1 MDKETIENIEI
12 TRLVPF
18 KNHPY
23 QVKEDEQMKQMT
35 ESINENGILSPIVV
49 RPSEN
54 GNFEIISGHRRMRA
68 SQLAGLQTIP
78 AIIREVD
85 NTTATILMVDS
96 NLQREDLL
104 FSEKAFAYKMKMDAM
119 KRQGFRSD
127 LTPCQLGTRFRSNT
141 VISSQSGESERQIQR
156 YIRLTNLI
164 KPILDMVDE
173 KTIAFSPAVEI
184 SYLKEDE
191 QSNMYDTMQSEDC
204 TPSLSQAVRMKK
216 LSQQA
221 ELTPETIYDIMS
233 EEKANQKEQV
243 RIQADKL
250 KKYFPAN
257 YTAGQMEL
265 SILKLLEERH
275 LKKQKI
281 KESER

>member
-1 MDKETIENIEI
+1 MDKETIKNIEI

-23 QVKEDEQMKQMT
+23 QVKDDEQMKQMIV
-35 ESINENGILSPIVV
+35 SIKENGVLSPIVV
-49 RPSEN
+49 RPVEN

-68 SQLAGLQTIP
+68 SELAELQTIP
-78 AIIREVD
+78 AIVREVD
-85 NTTATILMVDS
+85 DTTTTILMVDS

-104 FSEKAFAYKMKMDAM
+104 FSEKAYAYKMKMDAI
-119 KRQGFRSD
+119 KSQGTRTDLTSSQLGTKFRSD
-127 LTPCQLGTRFRSNT
+127 
-141 VISSQSGESERQIQR
+141 VILSSASGDSRNQIQR

-164 KPILDMVDE
+164 KPILDMVDK

-184 SYLKEDE
+184 SYLKADE
-191 QSNMYDTMQSEDC
+191 QSTLYDTIQSEDC
-204 TPSLSQAVRMKK
+204 TPSLSQAVRIKK

-221 ELTPETIYDIMS
+221 ELTPEMIYKIMI

-243 RIQADKL
+243 RIMTDKL
-250 KKYFPAN
+250 KKYFPSN
-257 YTAGQMEL
+257 YTAEQMEQ
-265 SILKLLEERH
+265 SILKLLEEHH